1 MRRERKHTCM
11 RRVTVFLQLVTLII
25 IFHLFYKYLL
35 NIGQIH
41 PFLGYLSLPEFYD
54 ANNYV
59 IFKKIYVIPFCKKS
73 QGEDDITPKIVG

>member
-1 MRRERKHTCM
+1 MKESTP
-11 RRVTVFLQLVTLII
+11 VWEGATVFLQLVTLII

-35 NIGQIH
+35 YKGQTD

-59 IFKKIYVIPFCKKS
+59 IFFFKKIIIPFCKKR
-73 QGEDDITPKIVG
+73 QGEDVYI